1 MKTVLLSTLIIA
13 CLPCAAQPSEPAPA
27 ALPQKPT
34 DKAKALEADLA
45 AHPDGEGVKSTL
57 GALYQCYVELGD
69 ETRQL
74 ATLERIYAVIDK
86 GAGSQIEEIGVILH
100 RMVGLLANSEQ
111 VRDVAKARAVIVQA
125 QKDLSNRSE
134 GEKAKRLLAKL
145 EGMLNQPVIGGT
157 MKIAFTALDGTQVDL
172 AAMKGKVVLVDY
184 WATWCAPC
192 VASLPEI
199 KTAYD
204 RYHDKGF
211 EVIGISLDH
220 VKDKAKVETFLE
232 DKKLP
237 WPQSF
242 DGKGWSTPLAASYGI
257 SAIPAT
263 FLIGKDGRISAIG
276 AHGGELES
284 MLAELLK

>member
-1 MKTVLLSTLIIA
+1 MALKYLIVKTNTN
-13 CLPCAAQPSEPAPA
+13 
-27 ALPQKPT
+27 
-34 DKAKALEADLA
+34 
-45 AHPDGEGVKSTL
+45 
-57 GALYQCYVELGD
+57 
-69 ETRQL
+69 
-74 ATLERIYAVIDK
+74 
-86 GAGSQIEEIGVILH
+86 SQIEEIGVILH

-125 QKDLSNRSE
+125 QKDLANRSE

-257 SAIPAT
+257 SAIPEWSPNGTTWLTSGQTAAGIPARNITVALSGYLPSALQYTARLDAT
-263 FLIGKDGRISAIG
+263 G
-276 AHGGELES
+276 APR
-284 MLAELLK
+284 ALLRLRFSIIP